1 MLNSHK
7 KGIVAEVTVP
17 FLWKY
22 RGRGS
27 KEGGGVVGRNKD
39 KQNEAEKLYRAG
51 EKLVDIAHKLDVP
64 EGTVRRWKS
73 TYKWGSEKS
82 ERSDAKKSERSLLKN
97 KKNRS
102 KKVPLAA
109 EVEELSEN
117 GELTDKQRLFCI
129 YYIKSFNAT
138 KAYHKA
144 YKCSYE
150 TAMTNG
156 PRMLR
161 NAQVKSTIESLKQSR
176 LNRELLSEDD
186 IFQKYMDIAF
196 ADMTDYMEFGNREI
210 TTLDEET
217 GKLVKKRVNYISIKD
232 SNEVDGTL
240 ISEISKIKGDV
251 KVKLADR
258 MQALKWLSDHMDIA
272 TAEQKAKLAILRA
285 KVNEGGT
292 DEIEDDGFLEAL
304 KGTAAEDWSDEED

>member
-1 MLNSHK
+1 
-7 KGIVAEVTVP
+7 
-17 FLWKY
+17 
-22 RGRGS
+22 
-27 KEGGGVVGRNKD
+27 
-39 KQNEAEKLYRAG
+39 
-51 EKLVDIAHKLDVP
+51 
-64 EGTVRRWKS
+64 
-73 TYKWGSEKS
+73 
-82 ERSDAKKSERSLLKN
+82 
-97 KKNRS
+97 
-102 KKVPLAA
+102 
-109 EVEELSEN
+109 
-117 GELTDKQRLFCI
+117 
-129 YYIKSFNAT
+129 
-138 KAYHKA
+138 
-144 YKCSYE
+144 
-150 TAMTNG
+150 
-156 PRMLR
+156 MLR

>member
-1 MLNSHK
+1 MLKHGKS
-7 KGIVAEVTVP
+7 IVAAVAVL
-17 FLWKY
+17 FSWKY
-22 RGRGS
+22 KRRNG

-39 KQNEAEKLYRAG
+39 KQNEAEKLYKAG

-64 EGTVRRWKS
+64 EGTIRSWKNRLD
-73 TYKWGSEKS
+73 W
-82 ERSDAKKSERSLLKN
+82 DCNVAKKKRNVAKEKKTN
-97 KKNRS
+97 KKS
-102 KKVPLAA
+102 KKEPLAA

-138 KAYHKA
+138 KAYQKA
-144 YKCSYE
+144 YKCSYD
-150 TAMTNG
+150 TAAAVSY
-156 PRMLR
+156 RMLE
-161 NAQVKSTIESLKQSR
+161 NVGVKKEIQRLKQSR

-196 ADMTDYMEFGNREI
+196 ADMTDYLEFGNRE
-210 TTLDEET
+210 TETLDEAT
-217 GKLVKKRVNYISIKD
+217 GKMVKKRVNYISIKD
-232 SNEVDGTL
+232 SNEVDGTS

-285 KVNEGGT
+285 KVNEGDT